1 MKIVIIEDEQHTAED
16 LAETILRVNA
26 KAQILAILNSV
37 KEAVSYYKKG
47 EKPDL
52 VFCDIQLGDGL
63 SFEIFKQ
70 TQITS
75 PIIFCTAYDE
85 YALKA
90 FKANGIDYILKP
102 FNRDVIQE
110 ALEKYEGLKLNFTS
124 KIPLSPTELELLEG
138 RRNSKQVSVL
148 VYQKENIIPVRLEDI
163 ALFHKE
169 HELTYLIAFNQKKY
183 SINKSLEE
191 LEGMLGNG
199 FYRANRQFLI
209 NRKAI
214 KSASQYF
221 ARKLSVR
228 LNIPFGEKII
238 VSKVKSKSFL
248 DWLARN

>member
-1 MKIVIIEDEQHTAED
+1 MKIIIIEDEQHTAED
-16 LAETILRVNA
+16 LAETILKINA
-26 KAQILAILNSV
+26 KAEILAILNSV

-70 TQITS
+70 TAISS

-102 FNRDVIQE
+102 FTKNAIQE
-110 ALEKYEGLKLNFTS
+110 SLKKYEELKHNFIS
-124 KIPLSPTELELLEG
+124 KIPPYQTVLELLEN
-138 RRNSKQVSVL
+138 RKNPKQVSVL
-148 VYQKENIIPVRLEDI
+148 VYQKENIIPIRLNEI
-163 ALFHKE
+163 ALFYKE
-169 HELTYLIAFNQKKY
+169 HELTYLIAFDQKKY

-191 LEGMLGNG
+191 LEGMLGSD
-199 FYRANRQFLI
+199 FYRANRQFII
-209 NRKAI
+209 NRKAV

-228 LNIPFGEKII
+228 LIIPFGEKII
-238 VSKVKSKSFL
+238 ISKVKSKDFL
-248 DWLARN
+248 NWLASN